1 MESKKPMNYY
11 VFWILIMFEKECL
24 LSLEEMEKSDYI
36 VKVTIYYKSG
46 AEKKFREIDLYTLNF
61 HKTYFRGIY
70 REI

>member
-1 MESKKPMNYY
+1 
-11 VFWILIMFEKECL
+11 MFEKECL

-61 HKTYFRGIY
+61 NKTYFRGIY